1 MGQPVSKDSRAEKAR
16 SDAIDREIASDSKR
30 YKKECKILLLGSG
43 ESGKSTIVKQMK
55 IIHQAGFDDRA
66 RAEFRY
72 TIYRNVLD
80 SAATLARVVRRVGV
94 PALGDEGRWAGELL
108 HAFPPLA
115 SEIDSESVGESAESG
130 DSFGIGAGGF
140 GAGGMGRG
148 GGGVG
153 LGGIEKGE
161 VQVGVDPVPWAH
173 GSASS
178 ASDEG
183 AWGELSPLPPL
194 ASAPLPISSNGIAY
208 NGGRRPSDWAL
219 PAPSVRERRPSEWD
233 LNLDLHRGGIQTGRV
248 SARAGTSRPGTGT
261 GPGNGGSGEADVLA
275 QTHAVLTPSLADA
288 IWHISRVP
296 AVERVVDESPAEFY
310 LMDSAGYFFSQI
322 HRIAAPTYVPSEE
335 DVLRARAKSTAII
348 ETRFWMGDLSIH
360 MFDVG
365 GQRSERKKWIHCFE
379 SVTSIIFC
387 TALSEYDQ
395 VLEEERRVN
404 RMRESLY
411 LFESVINS
419 RWFLR
424 TSVILFLNKID
435 VFKRKLPKIPLGRY
449 FPEYAGGSDLQK
461 AAKYILWK
469 FMQENRAKLTVYPHV
484 TQATNTKNIR
494 LVFAAVKETILQN
507 ALKDSGIL

>member
-1 MGQPVSKDSRAEKAR
+1 MGQSASKESRSERAR
-16 SDAIDREIASDSKR
+16 SEAIDKQIQSDSKR

-55 IIHQAGFDDRA
+55 IIHQGGFEERERVDYRTTVAG
-66 RAEFRY
+66 
-72 TIYRNVLD
+72 
-80 SAATLARVVRRVGV
+80 TLASVVRRVGV
-94 PALGDEGRWAGELL
+94 ARMGLQGGGEGRPREGREGGREEDVSAHAAVLL
-108 HAFPPLA
+108 RAFPAVVGRDTNVHLGTA
-115 SEIDSESVGESAESG
+115 NDGYTYNYSDTDTSES
-130 DSFGIGAGGF
+130 
-140 GAGGMGRG
+140 GRG
-148 GGGVG
+148 
-153 LGGIEKGE
+153 E
-161 VQVGVDPVPWAH
+161 VEVGVDPVPFTRASSSLDAAYTTD
-173 GSASS
+173 SAS
-178 ASDEG
+178 
-183 AWGELSPLPPL
+183 
-194 ASAPLPISSNGIAY
+194 Y
-208 NGGRRPSDWAL
+208 NTEYA
-219 PAPSVRERRPSEWD
+219 A
-233 LNLDLHRGGIQTGRV
+233 RGGQTGRI
-248 SARAGTSRPGTGT
+248 STRPGT
-261 GPGNGGSGEADVLA
+261 PGDSASAARFPSPFAQGQAQQADVLA
-275 QTHAVLTPSLADA
+275 QTHAVLTPALADA
-288 IWHISRVP
+288 IWHVARAP
-296 AVERVVDESPAEFY
+296 AVERFVDDHPGEFY
-310 LMDSAGYFFSQI
+310 LMDSAGYFFSHI
-322 HRIAAPTYVPSEE
+322 HRIASPTYVPSEE
-335 DVLRARAKSTAII
+335 DVLRARARSTAII
-348 ETRFWMGDLSIH
+348 ETRFWMGDLMIH

-449 FPEYAGGSDLQK
+449 FPEYAGGNDLQK